1 MEKPKGKE
9 ELLFPAKI
17 ALILVVPSL
26 LLFIFFNIWPIAFSV
41 YLAFTNANHINVYNP
56 DYPARPLMF
65 IGLNNFIQLFN
76 DPAFYYSLLKTLLF
90 LGTSVPLKILIGV
103 GLAFLFSSPLIYGRK
118 IMRGLLLTPWALPA
132 ILSVMIWRG
141 VLDPRYGPVTQF
153 FSFIIGR
160 PFQAVGTVMNEWDSF
175 LAYNVIEAWLAYPF
189 IMTVVG
195 GAISG
200 IPKEII
206 EASIVDGAGIF
217 SRTTKIVLPLIMRT
231 VAFVAVLTSGA
242 SLQAF
247 LIPFVLNDGGPM
259 IRFMGKLIFSN
270 DLLLLYGY
278 HRFMRDYEWGYAAS
292 FYLIV
297 VLILSVYV
305 YVWFRFV
312 FQRGGK

>member
-1 MEKPKGKE
+1 
-9 ELLFPAKI
+9 
-17 ALILVVPSL
+17 
-26 LLFIFFNIWPIAFSV
+26 
-41 YLAFTNANHINVYNP
+41 
-56 DYPARPLMF
+56 
-65 IGLNNFIQLFN
+65 
-76 DPAFYYSLLKTLLF
+76 
-90 LGTSVPLKILIGV
+90 
-103 GLAFLFSSPLIYGRK
+103 
-118 IMRGLLLTPWALPA
+118 
-132 ILSVMIWRG
+132 
-141 VLDPRYGPVTQF
+141 
-153 FSFIIGR
+153 
-160 PFQAVGTVMNEWDSF
+160 
-175 LAYNVIEAWLAYPF
+175 
-189 IMTVVG
+189 
-195 GAISG
+195 
-200 IPKEII
+200 
-206 EASIVDGAGIF
+206 
-217 SRTTKIVLPLIMRT
+217 KIVLPLVMRT